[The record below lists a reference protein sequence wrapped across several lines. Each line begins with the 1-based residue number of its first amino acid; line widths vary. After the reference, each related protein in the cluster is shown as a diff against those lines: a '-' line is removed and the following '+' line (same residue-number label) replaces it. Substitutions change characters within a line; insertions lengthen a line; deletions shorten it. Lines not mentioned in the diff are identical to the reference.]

1 MSAAVPAHPAPPERA
16 ARVPLTDATSTDATT
31 TDGTAATDG
40 TATGATTG
48 GATATDPAGL
58 RYGDPDFAL
67 GATSPVIEHQL
78 RHRSVRAFLPT
89 PVTEE
94 ELRAVVAAASSA
106 STSSNLQAWSVVAV
120 TDPERKRRLSDL
132 AARQRFIVEAPL
144 FLVWVADLDRG
155 HRLAERGGRPLDATV
170 YLESTLLGVIDT
182 ALAAQNAVVALESL
196 GLGAVFVGAAR
207 DHPEEFARELGLP
220 PHSVAVFGLAVGHP
234 DPAEDAGVKPRLPQ
248 IAVLHRETYDAG
260 RADAG
265 LPGYDERLAAY
276 NRAHGLT
283 GAWTERVLA
292 RLAGP
297 EALVG
302 RDRLRG
308 VLERLGLPSR

>member
-1 MSAAVPAHPAPPERA
+1 MT
-16 ARVPLTDATSTDATT
+16 LTDSTSTTINR
-31 TDGTAATDG
+31 
-40 TATGATTG
+40 
-48 GATATDPAGL
+48 AGI
-58 RYGDPDFAL
+58 RYGDPDFVL

-94 ELRAVVAAASSA
+94 ELRAIVAAASSA
-106 STSSNLQAWSVVAV
+106 STSSNLQAWSVIAV

-132 AARQRFIVEAPL
+132 AARQKFIIEAPL

-155 HRLAERGGRPLDATV
+155 HRLAERDSKPLGATV
-170 YLESTLLGVIDT
+170 YLESTLLGVIDA

-196 GLGAVFVGAAR
+196 GLGSVFVGAVR
-207 DHPEEFARELGLP
+207 DHPEEFAEELGLP

-234 DPAEDAGVKPRLPQ
+234 DPTEDADVKPRLPQ
-248 IAVLHRETYDAG
+248 TAVLHRETYDAG
-260 RADAG
+260 RADAD
-265 LPGYDERLAAY
+265 LPAYDERLAAY

-292 RLAGP
+292 RLAG
-297 EALVG
+297 AAGLAG
-302 RDRLRG
+302 RERLRG
-308 VLERLGLPSR
+308 ILERRDLPSR

>member
-1 MSAAVPAHPAPPERA
+1 MTHTDSTTISRA
-16 ARVPLTDATSTDATT
+16 GV
-31 TDGTAATDG
+31 
-40 TATGATTG
+40 
-48 GATATDPAGL
+48 
-58 RYGDPDFAL
+58 RYGDPDFVL

-94 ELRAVVAAASSA
+94 ELQAVVAAASSA

-132 AARQRFIVEAPL
+132 AAQQKFIVEAPL
-144 FLVWVADLDRG
+144 FLVWVADLDRN
-155 HRLAERGGRPLDATV
+155 HRLAERNGKPLDATA

-196 GLGAVFVGAAR
+196 GLGSVFVGAVR
-207 DHPEEFARELGLP
+207 NHPEEFADALGLP
-220 PHSVAVFGLAVGHP
+220 PRSVAVFGLAVGHP
-234 DPAEDAGVKPRLPQ
+234 DPAEDADVKPRLPQ
-248 IAVLHRETYDAG
+248 TAVLHRETYDAG
-260 RADAG
+260 TADAG
-265 LPGYDERLAAY
+265 LSAYDERLAAY

-292 RLAGP
+292 RLAGAA
-297 EALVG
+297 ALGG
-302 RDRLRG
+302 RDKLRDI
-308 VLERLGLPSR
+308 LERRGLPSR